1 MWDFRSKDARLLA
14 SVMERS
20 ARLQIFLRTF
30 FDVQCSSEML
40 GHIGQIGQST
50 DCKRLESW
58 PSSSS
63 SFCFSAISSPQL
75 GVQSQHYRP
84 STEITSVEKPAMLMV
99 AILAITNIKCNTL
112 LYTTRFIQ
120 AAGTQCQGRPGTI
133 YKSVW
138 LYFIVLKLVYWALTS
153 SQWILINWL
162 RETGI
167 EDFSMFG
174 KLKSDTQGNSLGCWE
189 TF

>member
-1 MWDFRSKDARLLA
+1 MLDFRSKDARLLA

-63 SFCFSAISSPQL
+63 SFCFSAFSSPQL

-120 AAGTQCQGRPGTI
+120 ARHTMPGQAGHNIQICLALFYCPQTCLLGFNVLTMNIDQLTEGDGNWGFLN
-133 YKSVW
+133 VW
-138 LYFIVLKLVYWALTS
+138 
-153 SQWILINWL
+153 
-162 RETGI
+162 
-167 EDFSMFG
+167 
-174 KLKSDTQGNSLGCWE
+174 
-189 TF
+189 